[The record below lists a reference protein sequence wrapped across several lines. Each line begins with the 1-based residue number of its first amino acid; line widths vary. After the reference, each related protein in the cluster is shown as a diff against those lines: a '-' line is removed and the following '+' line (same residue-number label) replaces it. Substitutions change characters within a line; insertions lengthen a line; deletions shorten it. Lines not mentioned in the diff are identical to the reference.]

1 MLSGDTSEAVSDFVL
16 LDVAPFSLGIETD
29 GGVMTSL
36 IKRNSTIPIK
46 QTQTFTNDSE
56 NQSAITY
63 KVYEGDG
70 DMTNDNNLIGMF
82 ELTDIPPAPNGV
94 TQIDVTFDIDAN
106 SILTVSA
113 RELRTEREIS
123 ITISSSIR
131 LSEDEIERMR
141 NDAQKFKEEEN
152 KQRLLISAKNRFEN
166 HCFNMKSTMKNIS
179 DKYDDAIK
187 WLDNNQL
194 GEVEELQLQEKLREV
209 DAACL
214 PILMSLHQSA
224 GGAGTSGAGGSGI
237 SGAGGAGISGAGG
250 AAPQASSGSF
260 KRTIQEV
267 D

>member
-1 MLSGDTSEAVSDFVL
+1 MKAMNDAKMDKSSINDIVLVGGSTRIPKIQQLLQDFFDGKELNKSLNSDEAVVSGAAVKAAMLSGDTSEAVSDFVL

-141 NDAQKFKEEEN
+141 NDAQKFKEE
-152 KQRLLISAKNRFEN
+152 
-166 HCFNMKSTMKNIS
+166 
-179 DKYDDAIK
+179 
-187 WLDNNQL
+187 
-194 GEVEELQLQEKLREV
+194 
-209 DAACL
+209 
-214 PILMSLHQSA
+214 
-224 GGAGTSGAGGSGI
+224 
-237 SGAGGAGISGAGG
+237 
-250 AAPQASSGSF
+250 
-260 KRTIQEV
+260 
-267 D
+267 